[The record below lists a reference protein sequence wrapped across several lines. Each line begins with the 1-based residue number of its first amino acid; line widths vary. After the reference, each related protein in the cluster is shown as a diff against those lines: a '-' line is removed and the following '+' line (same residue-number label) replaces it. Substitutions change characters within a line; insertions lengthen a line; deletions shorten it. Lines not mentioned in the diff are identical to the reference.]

1 MLMLAVPALLFV
13 VSTTSCNSKTS
24 DADVKTAVDKAIAA
38 NAGPSTVSTSV
49 NDGVVTLSGEV
60 KDEATKTAA
69 ETAARGVN
77 GVKSVTNNLSVTP
90 PPATVVITADDPLKA
105 SVDNTIKAYPGVSAS
120 IQDGV
125 VTLTGEIKRAD
136 LQKLMMDE
144 NLDTSPNIP
153 ARPQALIIAPT
164 RELVIQIYTEARVY
178 SANSVIQVRRI
189 YGGTVINSQKN
200 LIHVINYIEI

>member
-1 MLMLAVPALLFV
+1 MLLKNITSFNSFAPKVIYHLLNKSTMRKRIMLMFAVPALLLI

-77 GVKSVTNNLSVTP
+77 GVKSVTNNLSITP
-90 PPATVVITADDPLKA
+90 PPVVITADDPLKA
-105 SVDNTIKAYPGVSAS
+105 SVDNTIKPYPGVNAT
-120 IQDGV
+120 IQNGV
-125 VTLTGEIKRAD
+125 ITLTGEIKRAD
-136 LQKLMMDE
+136 LQQLMAALNSLKPKSIENKL
-144 NLDTSPNIP
+144 TIKS
-153 ARPQALIIAPT
+153 
-164 RELVIQIYTEARVY
+164 
-178 SANSVIQVRRI
+178 
-189 YGGTVINSQKN
+189 
-200 LIHVINYIEI
+200 

>member
-1 MLMLAVPALLFV
+1 MLLKILQVSTLLHLRSFINLLNKSTMSKRIMLMFAVPALFLI

-77 GVKSVTNNLSVTP
+77 GVKSVTNNLSITP
-90 PPATVVITADDPLKA
+90 PPVVITADDPLKA

-120 IQDGV
+120 IQDGI

-136 LQKLMMDE
+136 LQKLMMDL
-144 NLDTSPNIP
+144 NTLKPKKIDNKLTIKS
-153 ARPQALIIAPT
+153 
-164 RELVIQIYTEARVY
+164 
-178 SANSVIQVRRI
+178 
-189 YGGTVINSQKN
+189 
-200 LIHVINYIEI
+200 

>member
-1 MLMLAVPALLFV
+1 MRKRIMLMLAVPALLFV

-120 IQDGV
+120 IQDGI

-136 LQKLMMDE
+136 LQKLMMDL
-144 NLDTSPNIP
+144 NTLKPKKIDNK
-153 ARPQALIIAPT
+153 LIIK
-164 RELVIQIYTEARVY
+164 
-178 SANSVIQVRRI
+178 S
-189 YGGTVINSQKN
+189 
-200 LIHVINYIEI
+200 

>member
-1 MLMLAVPALLFV
+1 MLILAVPALLFV

-24 DADVKTAVDKAIAA
+24 DADVKTAVDNAIAA

-90 PPATVVITADDPLKA
+90 PPVVITADDPLKA
-105 SVDNTIKAYPGVSAS
+105 SIDNTVKAYPGVSAS
-120 IQDGV
+120 IQDGI

-136 LQKLMMDE
+136 LQKLMMELNTLKPKSIE
-144 NLDTSPNIP
+144 NKLTIKS
-153 ARPQALIIAPT
+153 
-164 RELVIQIYTEARVY
+164 
-178 SANSVIQVRRI
+178 
-189 YGGTVINSQKN
+189 
-200 LIHVINYIEI
+200 